1 MPRLDHGQDSEK
13 NSKKRTH
20 LILQLLPNQI
30 IQRKKGVIPS
40 NHSPIVFG
48 IFRTTK
54 LLFMDNSE
62 ISNKEYGKKCKQKE
76 YLGST
81 MIKELNL

>member
-48 IFRTTK
+48 IFRTKNCFSWTTRKSQIKNMVKNETK
-54 LLFMDNSE
+54 R
-62 ISNKEYGKKCKQKE
+62 IPW
-76 YLGST
+76 
-81 MIKELNL
+81 LNHYKGA

>member
-48 IFRTTK
+48 IFRTKNCFSWTTRK
-54 LLFMDNSE
+54 SQIKNMAKNV
-62 ISNKEYGKKCKQKE
+62 NKKNTLAQP
-76 YLGST
+76 
-81 MIKELNL
+81 

>member
-1 MPRLDHGQDSEK
+1 MTINVTLNVTKCRIICLVKHASKLDHGQDGEK

-62 ISNKEYGKKCKQKE
+62 ISTAK
-76 YLGST
+76 
-81 MIKELNL
+81 